1 MSNGELREGDV
12 PLSKEAS
19 LVLYLVSPDYALRA
33 GAPYEFE
40 LDRQAME
47 ARGCH
52 VFFASAVEIGENL
65 YSTVGTSR
73 AVALVTTAPD
83 ARERARDVSS
93 TAPGRWRGSSGAGTW
108 ATRAI

>member
-1 MSNGELREGDV
+1 MPLR
-12 PLSKEAS
+12 KEAS

-40 LDRQAME
+40 LHRQAME

-73 AVALVTTAPD
+73 AVALVTTAPELES
-83 ARERARDVSS
+83 ARRRVVDCAGSVQGLEWRRDVGDMSYLN
-93 TAPGRWRGSSGAGTW
+93 GLGGFVAG
-108 ATRAI
+108 